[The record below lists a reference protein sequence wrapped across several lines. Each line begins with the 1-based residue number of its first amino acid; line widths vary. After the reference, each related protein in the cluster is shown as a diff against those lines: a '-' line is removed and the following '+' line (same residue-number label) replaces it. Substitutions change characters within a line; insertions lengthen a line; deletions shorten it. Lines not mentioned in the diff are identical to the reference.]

1 MEHSQRTRVRTGDH
15 DEFGALFTEHAR
27 AVYNHAFRLTG
38 NWSAA
43 EEVVSLTFL
52 EAWRLRGTLRPEGG
66 SLLPWLLGIALN
78 VSRNVSRAARRHQAA
93 MGRLPQA
100 RSVPDFADELA
111 GHKSRA
117 RRRTAALVGLATA
130 AIAGAALA
138 VVMTAGGAPPKTST
152 TLTPSIPHTAAQL
165 LAKIADAA
173 ASQPAPVVKDSEFA
187 YIRSMDAYSVSTDD
201 NRPSTM
207 EPLHERQIWLPV
219 ADICVTGLL
228 IENGER
234 TPISP
239 FPVSSDGKVVKNSGL
254 PLNFT
259 CPSEGH
265 LGDASYRLLQSIP
278 TEPQALLAY
287 LEAGK
292 KWTNDDPPTEIG
304 DLIREAIVPPRLA
317 AALYR
322 LAATLP
328 GATLVPHATTGTGQ
342 PGIGIM
348 WTGKSAKQ
356 VYQNEWIFDPK
367 TLQFIGE
374 KTFDPTT
381 GKLNGE
387 STIVQRAFV
396 AKAGQ
401 VPS

>member
-1 MEHSQRTRVRTGDH
+1 M
-15 DEFGALFTEHAR
+15 
-27 AVYNHAFRLTG
+27 NH
-38 NWSAA
+38 
-43 EEVVSLTFL
+43 
-52 EAWRLRGTLRPEGG
+52 
-66 SLLPWLLGIALN
+66 
-78 VSRNVSRAARRHQAA
+78 
-93 MGRLPQA
+93 
-100 RSVPDFADELA
+100 DELA
-111 GHKSRA
+111 RRLPVPADRDLPADRKQILEEHLMTELRQAARNQAGRNQAGRNQAGRHKSRA
-117 RRRTAALVGLATA
+117 RRRTAVLAGLATA

-138 VVMTAGGAPPKTST
+138 VVMTTGGTSPRTPT
-152 TLTPSIPHTAAQL
+152 TLSPSTPHTAAQL

-173 ASQPAPVVKDSEFA
+173 ASQPAPVVKDSDFT
-187 YIRSMDAYSVSTDD
+187 YIRSMDAYTVDTISNGHETSRMDK
-201 NRPSTM
+201 
-207 EPLHERQIWLPV
+207 LHERQIWLPV

-239 FPVSSDGKVVKNSGL
+239 FPVSSDGKVDKNSGL

-287 LEAGK
+287 LKAGK

-304 DLIREAIVPPRLA
+304 DMIREAIVPPRLA

-328 GATLVPHATTGTGQ
+328 GAALVPHAVNATGQ
-342 PGIGIM
+342 AGIGIM

-356 VYQNEWIFDPK
+356 VYQNEWIFDPQ

-374 KTFDPTT
+374 KTFDPST
-381 GKLNGE
+381 GKLSGE
-387 STIVQRAFV
+387 SAILQRAFT

-401 VPS
+401 KP

>member
-1 MEHSQRTRVRTGDH
+1 M
-15 DEFGALFTEHAR
+15 
-27 AVYNHAFRLTG
+27 NH
-38 NWSAA
+38 
-43 EEVVSLTFL
+43 
-52 EAWRLRGTLRPEGG
+52 
-66 SLLPWLLGIALN
+66 
-78 VSRNVSRAARRHQAA
+78 
-93 MGRLPQA
+93 
-100 RSVPDFADELA
+100 DELA
-111 GHKSRA
+111 RRLPVPAGRDLPADRKQILKEHLMTELRQADANKPNRHKSWA
-117 RRRTAALVGLATA
+117 RRPGRIAAVVGLPAAAITATA
-130 AIAGAALA
+130 VAVAIAMA
-138 VVMTAGGAPPKTST
+138 TAGPSPSAPLGGSNST
-152 TLTPSIPHTAAQL
+152 TPQGSTPHTAAQL

-173 ASQPAPVVKDSEFA
+173 ASQPAPVVKDSDFA
-187 YIRSMDAYSVSTDD
+187 YIRSMDAYSVGTDD
-201 NRPSTM
+201 NQPATM

-219 ADICVTGLL
+219 ANICVTGLL

-265 LGDASYRLLQSIP
+265 LGNASYRLLQSIP

-304 DLIREAIVPPRLA
+304 DLIRESIMPPALA
-317 AALYR
+317 SALYR

-328 GATLVPHATTGTGQ
+328 GATLIPHATTGTGQ

-348 WTGKSAKQ
+348 WTSKSAKQ

-387 STIVQRAFV
+387 STIMQRAFV